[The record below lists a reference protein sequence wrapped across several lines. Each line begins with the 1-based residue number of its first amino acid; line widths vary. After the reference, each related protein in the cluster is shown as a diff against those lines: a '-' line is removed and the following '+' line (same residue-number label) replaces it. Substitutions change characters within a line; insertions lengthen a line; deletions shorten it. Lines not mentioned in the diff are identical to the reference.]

1 MLNKDMTILNIVA
14 DYPDTEAIF
23 RTYDDLARKCT
34 MCHNLFDTLEE
45 FSVIYNIDL
54 DDLMDRL
61 EKTIK

>member
-14 DYPDTEAIF
+14 DYPVTEDIF
-23 RTYDDLARKCT
+23 RTYDDLAGKCT
-34 MCHNLFDTLEE
+34 MCHNLFDTVEE

-61 EKTIK
+61 EKAL